1 MYYITYV
8 DINPNNVLYTQIV
21 PKAATGQTTFTVP
34 TEGQVRPSITADD
47 ELQGWYDLD
56 APNTVYT
63 PGQENATVSSNMK
76 LYPKIEGGYWLIFDD
91 NDPVWSVKKNA
102 YVSGGASFTPPV
114 FYMDEVT
121 EEPAEPTWEGHTFVG
136 WYTDKDGTTPFVFGQ
151 ELTANTTVY
160 AKWEPGPSSYRVVYW
175 KQRATD
181 EVGIADDQKTYDYAG
196 SRLVDQGVLTDDKV
210 TLDASDTRVYG
221 AGGTSGEANQQYF
234 FYNAAKTDQ
243 EVVVKADGSTVLNVY
258 YDRQTITINF
268 EGNLYY
274 YEETE
279 DTTGELYGYVN
290 GEFVRVY
297 PDDNG
302 GYETRETKLF
312 ITGTDTEYTG
322 TRYNATTVRNNNN
335 PVHYGIVNGRNAPVQ
350 LSRYSNNY
358 WYYGNYTQYTGTHYV
373 INDNGTYGYVNNVM
387 VSVENRNISKA
398 YNGTVYK
405 RVTRNGLT
413 LTGLY
418 ERPMRPGEWPT
429 SLDNSGGD
437 RWWTF
442 NNNQGGNTLL
452 NAPWKAYEIVPTAS
466 ADQITNRTWNL
477 RGVNAVNGQ
486 DIYYYGE
493 DLEGNYSILLTKTS
507 RNNGN
512 LGVSSEKFYGYH
524 TAYWSYNGTDH
535 QLNGESTTITTYYY
549 NADIPLYIYYNRDRF
564 NLTYYYN
571 SNLSP
576 STVEVPF
583 EMPLAGYEKDKNAVG
598 QKRGYYFD
606 GWYADPS
613 CTEPFDFSQTM
624 PHNNVAVY
632 GKWKLRRVRV
642 VIVPGADNVY
652 MGSQALRFRMDYDET
667 MDGGLL
673 TTAQRAGYILDGWY
687 SDPEFNHRFLFSN
700 PITDETDDIAW
711 DYQEDRWTAAR
722 VAYGDDDESHD
733 NVRGIL
739 HLYAKWIPDT
749 SSQGVIIEYEPGE
762 AAVYDSL
769 GDLQTQV
776 PVDPSMHAFTDTPRA
791 LPAPSNYNDLY
802 EFQYWEATLE
812 DGNTIRIYPGD
823 AIQLN
828 QLKQYD
834 VVMDDT
840 GENVQRYTVKLRAI
854 YDMTGDPAR
863 KTTITYDGNTFTDD
877 MYIGGEKELKGMA
890 KDGTQRMTVTLDE
903 EVNQTIILPDENDFY
918 LDGWTLVGWSF
929 TEGAIAKQ
937 NADEAED
944 APNLEPGQ
952 KVAAD
957 NDFISTLNDEGN
969 TLYAMWEPKQYTVTV
984 RQVVDSR
991 VPNKNF
997 TYVHRY
1003 GVEDQLSTAQEH
1015 TQSLNGNSEFT
1026 VDGLE
1031 YYNRVGHVFRIDE
1044 VLPTPTENDTYAVR
1058 VNAVVTRDDGTTE
1071 VLNLTSLGNYPIL
1084 GDVVITYTY
1093 SMKVEVKLQKRDATN
1108 HSTVLTGATFD
1119 LIPVEFNSSTNK
1131 WDNVGDGT
1139 TITVN
1144 SGTEI
1149 KWLQEGTYRIVET
1162 GAPTDY
1168 AKISTELYLTVRDG
1182 QAFTLSD
1189 ASSRPIS
1196 TAVAELDS
1204 TGKILTVYDKPI
1216 RTVTLKKVLK
1226 DTYNPNATFAFVVTV
1241 YDENNAAVRN
1251 YDVGGGT
1258 TDGNGQLRPT
1268 PLGNNDILELR
1279 IPHGYKLTV
1288 EETDDAKYTTSYKWN
1303 SDEAVDG
1310 LVFGETPE
1318 AVTANSSLTY
1328 TNTRKTSE
1336 VTVRKI
1342 LTDPF
1347 VKSAT
1352 FQFAGTLMDGTRDV
1366 TTKVEDLGSFEI
1378 TANEADGDNYK
1389 GEKTFNVPVGAVL
1402 SVTENANADYDTTV
1416 SSAVTISETGENTI
1430 IATNIRKIAKL
1441 TITKDVRGEW
1451 SDFNKPFT
1459 FTLKSVASEAAGA
1472 EYAWTKGENSG
1483 KLSTSVNNTFELSNG
1498 ESIEITFPQNKELAI
1513 AEDPEEYADVWRMGS
1528 NTVEG
1533 TDFTVTLTENG
1544 SVVITKTQD
1553 PVAPTGVNLR
1563 MMPYALMMIIGLA
1576 LVSAAWYGKKRRM
1589 KEN

>member
-1 MYYITYV
+1 MYGWKLGENGAWHDLTQQSEESLSA
-8 DINPNNVLYTQIV
+8 PGYT
-21 PKAATGQTTFTVP
+21 TT
-34 TEGQVRPSITADD
+34 
-47 ELQGWYDLD
+47 
-56 APNTVYT
+56 
-63 PGQENATVSSNMK
+63 
-76 LYPKIEGGYWLIFDD
+76 
-91 NDPVWSVKKNA
+91 
-102 YVSGGASFTPPV
+102 
-114 FYMDEVT
+114 
-121 EEPAEPTWEGHTFVG
+121 
-136 WYTDKDGTTPFVFGQ
+136 
-151 ELTANTTVY
+151 
-160 AKWEPGPSSYRVVYW
+160 
-175 KQRATD
+175 
-181 EVGIADDQKTYDYAG
+181 
-196 SRLVDQGVLTDDKV
+196 
-210 TLDASDTRVYG
+210 
-221 AGGTSGEANQQYF
+221 
-234 FYNAAKTDQ
+234 
-243 EVVVKADGSTVLNVY
+243 
-258 YDRQTITINF
+258 
-268 EGNLYY
+268 
-274 YEETE
+274 
-279 DTTGELYGYVN
+279 
-290 GEFVRVY
+290 
-297 PDDNG
+297 
-302 GYETRETKLF
+302 
-312 ITGTDTEYTG
+312 
-322 TRYNATTVRNNNN
+322 
-335 PVHYGIVNGRNAPVQ
+335 
-350 LSRYSNNY
+350 
-358 WYYGNYTQYTGTHYV
+358 
-373 INDNGTYGYVNNVM
+373 
-387 VSVENRNISKA
+387 
-398 YNGTVYK
+398 
-405 RVTRNGLT
+405 
-413 LTGLY
+413 
-418 ERPMRPGEWPT
+418 
-429 SLDNSGGD
+429 
-437 RWWTF
+437 
-442 NNNQGGNTLL
+442 
-452 NAPWKAYEIVPTAS
+452 
-466 ADQITNRTWNL
+466 
-477 RGVNAVNGQ
+477 
-486 DIYYYGE
+486 
-493 DLEGNYSILLTKTS
+493 
-507 RNNGN
+507 
-512 LGVSSEKFYGYH
+512 
-524 TAYWSYNGTDH
+524 
-535 QLNGESTTITTYYY
+535 
-549 NADIPLYIYYNRDRF
+549 PLYIYYYRDRF
-564 NLTYYYN
+564 DLTYYYN
-571 SNLSP
+571 SNLAP
-576 STVEVPF
+576 KTVSVP
-583 EMPLAGYEKDKNAVG
+583 YEKVLTGYKIDKEAVG

-673 TTAQRAGYILDGWY
+673 TTAQRAGYTLDGWY

-749 SSQGVIIEYEPGE
+749 SSQGVIIEYEPGD

-776 PVDPSMHAFTDTPRA
+776 PVDPSMHAFPDTPRA

-823 AIQLN
+823 AIRLN
-828 QLKQYD
+828 ALKQYD

-877 MYIGGEKELKGMA
+877 MYIGGEKELKGMT
-890 KDGTQRMTVTLDE
+890 KDGTQRMTVTLNE

-918 LDGWTLVGWSF
+918 LDGWKLAGWSF

-937 NADEAED
+937 NADETDD

-957 NDFISTLNDEGN
+957 NEFINELNNEGN

-1003 GVEDQLSTAQEH
+1003 GVEDQLSTTQEH

-1108 HSTVLTGATFD
+1108 HNTVLTGATFD

-1144 SGTEI
+1144 SATEI

-1196 TAVAELDS
+1196 TAVAELDGS

-1216 RTVTLKKVLK
+1216 RTVTLKKVLE
-1226 DTYNPNATFAFVVTV
+1226 DAYNPDATFAFVVTV

-1268 PLGNNDILELR
+1268 LGNNGTLVLR
-1279 IPHGYKLTV
+1279 IPHGYKLKV
-1288 EETDDAKYTTSYKWN
+1288 EETGDQKYTTRYQWN
-1303 SDEAVDG
+1303 TNSAVDG

-1318 AVTANSSLTY
+1318 AVTADSNLTY

-1347 VKSAT
+1347 VKSAI
-1352 FQFAGTLMDGTRDV
+1352 FQFAGTLMDDTRNV
-1366 TTKVEDLGSFEI
+1366 TDKVEGLVSFEI

-1389 GEKTFNVPVGAVL
+1389 GEKKFTTVPVGAVL

-1459 FTLKSVASEAAGA
+1459 FTLKSVASEAEGA

-1498 ESIEITFPQNKELAI
+1498 ESIEITFPQNKALTI
-1513 AEDPEEYADVWRMGS
+1513 SEDPGKYADVWRMGS
-1528 NTVEG
+1528 NTVED
-1533 TDFTVTLTENG
+1533 TDLTVTLTENG
-1544 SVVITKTQD
+1544 SVVITNTQD
-1553 PVAPTGVNLR
+1553 PAAPTGVNLR
-1563 MMPYALMMIIGLA
+1563 MMPYALMMIMGLA